1 MIDINE
7 GYNDMN
13 NIVYE
18 RYECYDF
25 NKWIFY
31 VSFCFLENIWLLLRI
46 GIILLIY
53 ILFYLYVVFLF
64 IIYFF

>member
-25 NKWIFY
+25 NKWI
-31 VSFCFLENIWLLLRI
+31 LHK
-46 GIILLIY
+46 
-53 ILFYLYVVFLF
+53 
-64 IIYFF
+64 

>member
-31 VSFCFLENIWLLLRI
+31 K
-46 GIILLIY
+46 
-53 ILFYLYVVFLF
+53 
-64 IIYFF
+64 

>member
-25 NKWIFY
+25 NKWILHA
-31 VSFCFLENIWLLLRI
+31 SSCLLENIWLLSRT
-46 GIILLIY
+46 GIILLIH
-53 ILFYLYVVFLF
+53 ILFHLYVAPSF
-64 IIYFF
+64 IIYLF